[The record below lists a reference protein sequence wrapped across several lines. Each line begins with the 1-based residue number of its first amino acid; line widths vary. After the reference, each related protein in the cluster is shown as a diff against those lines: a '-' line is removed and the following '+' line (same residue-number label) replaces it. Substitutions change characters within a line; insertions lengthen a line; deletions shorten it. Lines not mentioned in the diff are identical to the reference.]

1 MDITKLNLS
10 FFLLVI
16 YLTNFGIQGTLFGI
30 DYGNDN
36 TKVAL
41 IRPGRG
47 IEIILNSQS
56 QRKTPTAISFSSSLS
71 HTLRVFGDDA
81 LSNMVRNPSNT
92 ILHLPSFVGL
102 CTIKEER
109 AKMKFGLESEVLL
122 PNGLPNDLFP
132 YKIQDDNTHN
142 SIMLNIDGHGMS
154 IEELNAHFLDYIRR
168 MSENAMP
175 NINSK
180 KSNLN
185 PGPIYGSDSVG
196 AVIAIPPTYTQ
207 RQRQSLVD
215 SGEIS
220 GMNLFGLVNSLGAAA
235 IQQSI
240 DLKYDNPVT
249 FLYYDMGANDI
260 SACVVEFKP
269 ANVTYMGRNFQSH
282 HISVLGCH
290 VESNVGSYLA
300 DIAIVR
306 IMTRRIKEGLT
317 KNTSEIPLDNNRV
330 LQKLAKQSTRTKL
343 LLSTLKQTEFFVE
356 SFYNDLDFAQTI
368 TRDEFNKE
376 IQEPILSKILTPIYR
391 ALNVA
396 NKTMNDINDIE
407 VVGGGIRIP
416 KVRDLLETH
425 FEEYG
430 KTLNQRLN
438 GDEAMA
444 MGAAFVAAN
453 YSATFKTK
461 TIYYTEY
468 SFNNYTLCIGSNEI
482 PFLNSSTPLHGM
494 HNIDILL
501 DKDISINLK
510 ENSQDISS
518 YNITGIEELVHSG
531 MINTPNVNVTLSF
544 KVNTFGIISLEN
556 VFAWYMANKTK
567 SNSDATIKQN
577 QNVFVNNTHNE
588 GNQTSTESE
597 VNHINNNNDTASEAQ
612 NEDSPPVVN
621 VLVPKSISL
630 SFTEKVLSCPIPT
643 SLPVKQSISHH
654 INELNKHDARHQLLM
669 DSKNNLESLIYDIR
683 NRLYEDIYITVTTEA
698 EREHIQTDLSN
709 IEDWL
714 YEIGDAISLSS
725 IDDYIE
731 AIKNKTEDII
741 LRAEEYKY
749 RPELLNIANIQFNS
763 SLQTLS
769 AIQVTHTWIQNTTI
783 HEVRESI
790 YEFKKWFDE
799 LVIEQEKLKP
809 TDMPVLLRSIVLSKL
824 DNIVKDVL
832 QLKNTPKP
840 KPKSKL
846 KPKSK
851 GESKNSDTSQATFNE
866 TNSNRTILTNETY
879 NIEDIAKDQH
889 IFNATSRSGD
899 TLEQNNTRDKSE
911 L

>member
-1 MDITKLNLS
+1 MDITKLNLT
-10 FFLLVI
+10 FLLLVI
-16 YLTNFGIQGTLFGI
+16 YLTNFGIQGTLIGI

-56 QRKTPTAISFSSSLS
+56 QRKTPTAISFSSSSS
-71 HTLRVFGDDA
+71 HTLRIFGDDA
-81 LSNMVRNPSNT
+81 LSNMIRNPLNT

-109 AKMKFGLESEVLL
+109 AKMKFGLESEALL
-122 PNGLPNDLFP
+122 PNGLPIDLFP
-132 YKIQDDNTHN
+132 YKLQDDNTHN

-168 MSENAMP
+168 MSENAAQ

-215 SGEIS
+215 SCEIS

-240 DLKYDNPVT
+240 DLKYDDPVT

-269 ANVTYMGRNFQSH
+269 ANVTYIGRNLQSH
-282 HISVLGCH
+282 YISVLGCH
-290 VESNVGSYLA
+290 MESNVGSYLA

-306 IMTRRIKEGLT
+306 IMMKRIKEGST
-317 KNTSEIPLDNNRV
+317 KNISGIPLDNNRV

-356 SFYNDLDFAQTI
+356 SLYNDLDFTQTI
-368 TRDEFNKE
+368 TREEFNKE
-376 IQEPILSKILTPIYR
+376 IQEPILSKILTPIYK

-416 KVRDLLETH
+416 KVRHLLESH

-453 YSATFKTK
+453 YSATFRTK

-468 SFNNYTLCIGSNEI
+468 SFNNYTLCIGSNVI

-501 DKDISINLK
+501 DRDISISLK
-510 ENSQDISS
+510 ENSQDIIS
-518 YNITGIEELVHSG
+518 YNITGIEELVRSG
-531 MINTPNVNVTLSF
+531 MVNTPNVNITLSF

-556 VFAWYMANKTK
+556 VFAWYMVNKTM
-567 SNSDATIKQN
+567 SNSYAAMNQN
-577 QNVFVNNTHNE
+577 QDVILNNTNNE
-588 GNQTSTESE
+588 GNQNSTKNE
-597 VNHINNNNDTASEAQ
+597 VNHVNNSDTTNDAQSEVS
-612 NEDSPPVVN
+612 SPVIN

-630 SFTEKVLSCPIPT
+630 NFTEKVLSCPIPI
-643 SLPVKQSISHH
+643 SLPTKQSISHH
-654 INELNKHDARHQLLM
+654 INELNKHDAKHQLLM
-669 DSKNNLESLIYDIR
+669 DSKNNLEGLIYDIR

-698 EREHIQTDLSN
+698 EREYIQTDLSS

-725 IDDYIE
+725 IDDHIE
-731 AIKNKTEDII
+731 AIKNKTKDII

-749 RPELLNIANIQFNS
+749 RPELLNIVNMQFNS

-769 AIQVTHTWIQNTTI
+769 AIQITHTWIQNTTI

-799 LVIEQEKLKP
+799 LVMEQEKLKS

-832 QLKNTPKP
+832 QLKSTPKP
-840 KPKSKL
+840 KPKSKPKL
-846 KPKSK
+846 KYKD
-851 GESKNSDTSQATFNE
+851 ENKNSDTSQATFNE

-879 NIEDIAKDQH
+879 NVEDIAKDQH
-889 IFNATSRSGD
+889 IFNATSKSEE